1 MEPIVQSII
10 LDDSKWSPVISEAIG
25 GINDL
30 ADAGDATNEAFEKM
44 STDFKK
50 SMEQYRK
57 EAVHTSQKINELQSG
72 NQKLVDSQSNVEK
85 ALTKTLAPLRFFGV
99 DVDKL
104 VGKISAF
111 RARVLDQAQAQSVLD
126 SALAKSK
133 SSLTDLSREV
143 NAAQDSLSKI
153 SAALD
158 DAKKKE
164 KEISIAYIE
173 AAKALKERNLSEQE
187 RNQLGLEATANYTLY
202 RKAQEEVA
210 VIEEARAAKA
220 AELEDATKRYNE
232 EQKAL
237 TEETKKYKKEQD
249 SANKSVVDGVKR
261 FLSFIP
267 IPARLKN
274 VIIAAT
280 ESLLNFKSGLSS
292 QSSELNTTQASVEK
306 LQGSKNKLINVLSNS
321 FPKATKAVVGGL
333 RAMKVAL
340 ITTGIGAIVVLVGLL
355 ISGLIALGNSLK
367 GTTSEL
373 SKTER
378 IGILF
383 KATFDSLLGIVS
395 QVKDNLFALI
405 NGVKSLKEAFGDSA
419 KAISQWGTTA
429 VLAAAELEKAAIA
442 TKNSEAAQRTLSAA
456 IALSKDELN
465 KQREA
470 AADNTK
476 GIGARVSAI
485 QKAAALE
492 GSLEAQRIKA
502 LEETVKA
509 EQARFRAAEITGKGQ
524 KEAAENA
531 IAAQQELKLVQAE
544 ANARQ
549 RQDQAAINA
558 LYREGGE
565 RLQQFRDQYAELLKD
580 LNQRVSSAKIDQ
592 LIGIDK
598 INAELAV
605 ALKAIDD
612 FEKEAKIAAGKARQA
627 FDGSGFVTL
636 RMLAEKKAEQERL
649 KFTSKANL
657 DRIEAERSA
666 AGLRAQLIGESSDVL
681 FNTEEA
687 RNQAVL
693 EAERKGLEDRLK
705 ELQRFYQERGGIQSD
720 AEKAELEQISIGIDL
735 AKQKE
740 AEGRK
745 KAQDR
750 IISDQLEGVQLE
762 SEIQELQLSLIR
774 QSGDKTLTLEQYIE
788 NERLKIAEEAATK
801 RLALLTELY
810 GPDSPEV
817 KLATAQ
823 LQVLRDTIS
832 RGPNPFEEPVR
843 KFLKDAL
850 KVDDR
855 ELDFITSQLSGAF
868 SNITAA
874 AETFT
879 RLQIEQGQ
887 KRIDALSKEIDETE
901 SLLEREQALKEQGYA
916 NDFTLYS
923 ENLARLNAE
932 RDRVAAENLEK
943 QKKLANAQ
951 LAINTA
957 LQVSEYIL
965 TALNFFRKGS
975 EYGPILGVAL
985 AIGAIGILASTVA
998 QAKANAEQF
1007 KEVPTFHEGGPVAG
1021 ALHGFGGKQIEVE
1034 GREFVVRGDVAQR
1047 HGDFLKMLN
1056 DGRFQQMDLMRALS
1070 SRNDIGPTLRKMEKD
1085 REVIV
1090 SLSGGIDYGRME
1102 SMYQRALEDM
1112 SGKVIGYLQTR
1123 PVEKLDAEGNIVKEW
1138 KEGNNVRR
1146 QRVIIKKPKAH
1157 A

>member
-1 MEPIVQSII
+1 MEPIKQDLI
-10 LDDSKWSPVISEAIG
+10 LDDSQFSEAVQRSISG
-25 GINDL
+25 LNEISNTGDGVNDDM
-30 ADAGDATNEAFEKM
+30 AKSMKKYSAAIEESTQQTKEAAAQASKLKTENTRVAEAQERFEKVL
-44 STDFKK
+44 
-50 SMEQYRK
+50 RR
-57 EAVHTSQKINELQSG
+57 
-72 NQKLVDSQSNVEK
+72 
-85 ALTKTLAPLRFFGV
+85 TLAPLRLFGV
-99 DVDKL
+99 DVNKL
-104 VGKISAF
+104 VDRLSAV
-111 RARVLDQAQAQSVLD
+111 RARLID
-126 SALAKSK
+126 K
-133 SSLTDLSREV
+133 
-143 NAAQDSLSKI
+143 
-153 SAALD
+153 
-158 DAKKKE
+158 
-164 KEISIAYIE
+164 
-173 AAKALKERNLSEQE
+173 
-187 RNQLGLEATANYTLY
+187 
-202 RKAQEEVA
+202 
-210 VIEEARAAKA
+210 
-220 AELEDATKRYNE
+220 
-232 EQKAL
+232 QKAL
-237 TEETKKYKKEQD
+237 D
-249 SANKSVVDGVKR
+249 
-261 FLSFIP
+261 
-267 IPARLKN
+267 
-274 VIIAAT
+274 AT
-280 ESLLNFKSGLSS
+280 SESLKTTTDYVERYGERWGGL
-292 QSSELNTTQASVEK
+292 LNT
-306 LQGSKNKLINVLSNS
+306 LSGR

-333 RAMKVAL
+333 RAIKVAL
-340 ITTGIGAIVVLVGLL
+340 ISTGIGAIVVLVGLL
-355 ISGLIALGNSLK
+355 ISGLVALGNSLK

-378 IGILF
+378 IAILF
-383 KATFDSLLGIVS
+383 KATLDSLLGIVT
-395 QVKDNLFALI
+395 QVKDNIFALI
-405 NGVKSLKEAFGDSA
+405 NGVKTLKEAFGDSA

-442 TKNSEAAQRTLSAA
+442 TKNADTAQRTLSAA

-476 GIGARVSAI
+476 GIGTRVAAI
-485 QKAAALE
+485 QKAAAIE
-492 GSLEAQRIKA
+492 GSLEQQRIRA

-549 RQDQAAINA
+549 RQDQATINA

-580 LNQRVSSAKIDQ
+580 LNQRVSGAKIDQ
-592 LIGIDK
+592 LTGVDR

-636 RMLAEKKAEQERL
+636 RLLAEKKAEQERL

-657 DRIEAERSA
+657 ERIEADRAA
-666 AGLRAQLIGESSDVL
+666 AGLRAQLIGESSDAL

-693 EAERKGLEDRLK
+693 EADRKGLEDRLR
-705 ELQRFYQERGGIQSD
+705 ELQRFYQDRGGIQSD

-735 AKQKE
+735 ALQKE

-750 IISDQLEGVQLE
+750 IISDQIEGVQLE

-774 QSGDKTLTLEQYIE
+774 QSGDKTLTLDQFIE
-788 NERLKIAEEAATK
+788 NERLKIAEDAATK
-801 RLALLTELY
+801 RLALLTDLY

-832 RGPNPFEEPVR
+832 RGPNPYDPVR

-850 KVDDR
+850 KLDDDT
-855 ELDFITSQLSGAF
+855 LAFVGSQFSSAF

-879 RLQIEQGQ
+879 RIQIEQGQ
-887 KRIDALSKEIDETE
+887 KRIEALTNEINETQN
-901 SLLEREQALKEQGYA
+901 LLDRELSLKEQGYA
-916 NDFTLYS
+916 NDYTLYS
-923 ENLARLNAE
+923 ENLARLTAE

-943 QKKLANAQ
+943 EKKLANAQ
-951 LAINTA
+951 LAINA
-957 LQVSEYIL
+957 AQQVSEYTL
-965 TALNFFRKGS
+965 AAVKLFS
-975 EYGPILGVAL
+975 SSSSLGPVVGVAL
-985 AIGAIGILASTVA
+985 ALGAIGILASTIA
-998 QAKANAEQF
+998 AARANAERF
-1007 KEVPTFHEGGPVAG
+1007 KDAPTFHEGGPVSG

-1102 SMYQRALEDM
+1102 TMYQRALEDM

-1123 PVEKLDAEGNIVKEW
+1123 PVEKLDADGNIVKEW
-1138 KEGNNVRR
+1138 KEGNNIRR
-1146 QRVIIKKPKAH
+1146 QRVITQKITKKTKAH

>member
-1 MEPIVQSII
+1 MEPIKQDLI
-10 LDDSKWSPVISEAIG
+10 LDDSQFSEAVKRSISG
-25 GINDL
+25 LNEISNTGDGVNDDM
-30 ADAGDATNEAFEKM
+30 AKSMKKYSAAIEESTQQTKEAAAQASKLKTENTRVAEAQERFEKVL
-44 STDFKK
+44 
-50 SMEQYRK
+50 RR
-57 EAVHTSQKINELQSG
+57 
-72 NQKLVDSQSNVEK
+72 
-85 ALTKTLAPLRFFGV
+85 TLAPLRLFGV
-99 DVDKL
+99 DVNKL
-104 VGKISAF
+104 VDRLSTV
-111 RARVLDQAQAQSVLD
+111 RARLIDKQ
-126 SALAKSK
+126 
-133 SSLTDLSREV
+133 
-143 NAAQDSLSKI
+143 
-153 SAALD
+153 
-158 DAKKKE
+158 
-164 KEISIAYIE
+164 
-173 AAKALKERNLSEQE
+173 KA
-187 RNQLGLEATANYTLY
+187 LEATSATLQTTTDY
-202 RKAQEEVA
+202 VE
-210 VIEEARAAKA
+210 
-220 AELEDATKRYNE
+220 
-232 EQKAL
+232 
-237 TEETKKYKKEQD
+237 KYGERW
-249 SANKSVVDGVKR
+249 GG
-261 FLSFIP
+261 
-267 IPARLKN
+267 
-274 VIIAAT
+274 
-280 ESLLNFKSGLSS
+280 LLNTLSGR
-292 QSSELNTTQASVEK
+292 
-306 LQGSKNKLINVLSNS
+306 

-333 RAMKVAL
+333 RAIKVAL
-340 ITTGIGAIVVLVGLL
+340 ISTGIGAIVVLVGLL

-367 GTTSEL
+367 STTSEL

-378 IGILF
+378 IAILF
-383 KATFDSLLGIVS
+383 KATFDSLLGIVA

-405 NGVKSLKEAFGDSA
+405 NGVKSLKEAFTDSA
-419 KAISQWGTTA
+419 KAISNWGTTA

-442 TKNSEAAQRTLSAA
+442 TKNAETAQRTLSAA

-476 GIGARVSAI
+476 GIGARVAAI
-485 QKAAALE
+485 QRAAAIE
-492 GSLEAQRIKA
+492 SSLEAQRIKA

-558 LYREGGE
+558 LFRESSE
-565 RLQQFRDQYAELLKD
+565 QLKQFREQYAELLKE
-580 LNQRVSSAKIDQ
+580 LNKRLEGARLDELVGADRIK
-592 LIGIDK
+592 
-598 INAELAV
+598 AELAI
-605 ALKAIDD
+605 AIQAINE
-612 FEKEAKIAAGKARQA
+612 FEKEAKEAAKKARQA
-627 FDGSGFVTL
+627 FDSAPFSEL
-636 RMLAEKKAEQERL
+636 RLLAEKKAQQEIRAFEA
-649 KFTSKANL
+649 KTQQE
-657 DRIEAERSA
+657 RIEAELAA
-666 AGLRAQLIGESSDVL
+666 AGLRAQLIGESTDIL
-681 FNTEEA
+681 FNLEEA
-687 RNQAVL
+687 RNAAALQ
-693 EAERKGLEDRLK
+693 AERE
-705 ELQRFYQERGGIQSD
+705 
-720 AEKAELEQISIGIDL
+720 ALEQRLEVRRKFYADSGQLQTDAAQAEIQQIGLNIQL
-735 AKQKE
+735 VSQKE
-740 AEGRK
+740 AELRK
-745 KAQDR
+745 QAQQR

-774 QSGDKTLTLEQYIE
+774 QSGDKALTLEQYIE

-832 RGPNPFEEPVR
+832 RGPNPYDPVR

-850 KVDDR
+850 KLDDDT
-855 ELDFITSQLSGAF
+855 LAFVGSQFSSAF

-879 RLQIEQGQ
+879 RIQIEQGQ
-887 KRIDALSKEIDETE
+887 KRIEALTNEINETQNLLDKEL
-901 SLLEREQALKEQGYA
+901 SLKEQGYA
-916 NDFTLYS
+916 NDYTLYS
-923 ENLARLNAE
+923 ENLARLTAE

-943 QKKLANAQ
+943 EKKIANAQ
-951 LAINTA
+951 LAINA
-957 LQVSEYIL
+957 AQQVSEYTL
-965 TALNFFRKGS
+965 AAVKLFS
-975 EYGPILGVAL
+975 SSSSLGPIVGVAL
-985 AIGAIGILASTVA
+985 ALGAIGILASTIA
-998 QAKANAEQF
+998 QARANAERF
-1007 KEVPTFHEGGPVAG
+1007 KDVPTFHEGGPVAG

-1047 HGDFLKMLN
+1047 HGDFLKLLN

-1146 QRVIIKKPKAH
+1146 QRVITQKPKAH

>member
-10 LDDSKWSPVISEAIG
+10 LDDSRWSPVISEAIG

-30 ADAGDATNEAFEKM
+30 ANAGDATNEAFEKM

-72 NQKLVDSQSNVEK
+72 NQKLVDSQSNIEK

-249 SANKSVVDGVKR
+249 GANKAVVDGVKR

-367 GTTSEL
+367 STTSEL

-419 KAISQWGTTA
+419 KVIANWGITSA
-429 VLAAAELEKAAIA
+429 LATIELEKAELAAKRVAAGQKALANAIA
-442 TKNSEAAQRTLSAA
+442 G
-456 IALSKDELN
+456 SKDELN

-476 GIGARVSAI
+476 GIGERVAAL
-485 QKAAALE
+485 QKAASIEKGLDEQQVKILE
-492 GSLEAQRIKA
+492 DQLAQQKA
-502 LEETVKA
+502 LQRE
-509 EQARFRAAEITGKGQ
+509 AEITGKGR
-524 KEAAENA
+524 KEATDNVAAAEN
-531 IAAQQELKLVQAE
+531 ELKLVQAE
-544 ANARQ
+544 VNARQ

-558 LYREGGE
+558 LLRESSE
-565 RLQQFRDQYAELLKD
+565 QLKQFRDQYAELLKD
-580 LNQRVSSAKIDQ
+580 LNKRLEGARLDELVGADRIKKELEIAIQA
-592 LIGIDK
+592 
-598 INAELAV
+598 INE
-605 ALKAIDD
+605 
-612 FEKEAKIAAGKARQA
+612 FEKEAQDAANKARQA
-627 FDGSGFVTL
+627 FDSAPFSEL
-636 RMLAEKKAEQERL
+636 RLLAEKKAQQELRAFEAKTQQERI
-649 KFTSKANL
+649 
-657 DRIEAERSA
+657 DAERAA
-666 AGLRAQLIGESSDVL
+666 AGLRAQLIGESTDIL
-681 FNTEEA
+681 FNLEEA
-687 RNQAVL
+687 RNAAALQ
-693 EAERKGLEDRLK
+693 AERE
-705 ELQRFYQERGGIQSD
+705 
-720 AEKAELEQISIGIDL
+720 ALEQRLEVQRKFYTDSGQLQTAAAQAEIQQIGLNIQL
-735 AKQKE
+735 VSQKE
-740 AEGRK
+740 AELRK
-745 KAQDR
+745 HAQQR
-750 IISDQLEGVQLE
+750 IITDQLEGVQLE

-774 QSGDKTLTLEQYIE
+774 QSGDKTLTLEQFIE
-788 NERLKIAEEAATK
+788 NERLKIAEDAATK
-801 RLALLTELY
+801 RLALLTELE
-810 GPDSPEV
+810 GPNSPAV

-823 LQVLRDTIS
+823 LASIRAALES
-832 RGPNPFEEPVR
+832 GPNPFEEPVR

-923 ENLARLNAE
+923 ENLARLTAE

-975 EYGPILGVAL
+975 EYGPIFGVAL

-1007 KEVPTFHEGGPVAG
+1007 KEVPTFHDGGPVAG
-1021 ALHGFGGKQIEVE
+1021 ALHGYGGKQIEVE

-1123 PVEKLDAEGNIVKEW
+1123 PVEKLDADGNIVKEW

>member
-1 MEPIVQSII
+1 MEPIKQDLI
-10 LDDSKWSPVISEAIG
+10 LDDSQFSEAVQRSISG
-25 GINDL
+25 LNEISNTGDGVNDDM
-30 ADAGDATNEAFEKM
+30 AKSMKKYSAAIEESTQQTKEAAAQASKLKTENTRVAEAQERFEKVL
-44 STDFKK
+44 
-50 SMEQYRK
+50 RR
-57 EAVHTSQKINELQSG
+57 
-72 NQKLVDSQSNVEK
+72 
-85 ALTKTLAPLRFFGV
+85 TLAPLRLFGV
-99 DVDKL
+99 DVNKL
-104 VGKISAF
+104 VDRLSAV
-111 RARVLDQAQAQSVLD
+111 RARLIDKQ
-126 SALAKSK
+126 
-133 SSLTDLSREV
+133 
-143 NAAQDSLSKI
+143 
-153 SAALD
+153 
-158 DAKKKE
+158 
-164 KEISIAYIE
+164 
-173 AAKALKERNLSEQE
+173 KA
-187 RNQLGLEATANYTLY
+187 LEATSATLQTTTDY
-202 RKAQEEVA
+202 VE
-210 VIEEARAAKA
+210 
-220 AELEDATKRYNE
+220 
-232 EQKAL
+232 
-237 TEETKKYKKEQD
+237 KYGERW
-249 SANKSVVDGVKR
+249 GG
-261 FLSFIP
+261 
-267 IPARLKN
+267 
-274 VIIAAT
+274 
-280 ESLLNFKSGLSS
+280 LLNTLSGR
-292 QSSELNTTQASVEK
+292 
-306 LQGSKNKLINVLSNS
+306 

-333 RAMKVAL
+333 RAIKVAL
-340 ITTGIGAIVVLVGLL
+340 ISTGIGAIVVLVGLL

-367 GTTSEL
+367 STTSEL

-383 KATFDSLLGIVS
+383 KATLDSLLGIVT

-456 IALSKDELN
+456 IALSKNELN

-476 GIGARVSAI
+476 GIGARVAAI
-485 QKAAALE
+485 QKAAAIE
-492 GSLEAQRIKA
+492 GSLEDQRIRA
-502 LEETVKA
+502 LEEIVKA
-509 EQARFRAAEITGKGQ
+509 EEARFRRAEITGNGQ

-605 ALKAIDD
+605 ALKVIDD

-636 RMLAEKKAEQERL
+636 RLLAEKKAEQERL

-657 DRIEAERSA
+657 DRIEAERTA
-666 AGLRAQLIGESSDVL
+666 AGLRAQLIGESNDVL

-705 ELQRFYQERGGIQSD
+705 ELQRFYQQRGGIQSD

-774 QSGDKTLTLEQYIE
+774 QSGDKTLTLEQFIE
-788 NERLKIAEEAATK
+788 NERLKIAEDAATK
-801 RLALLTELY
+801 RLALFTELY
-810 GPDSPEV
+810 GPDSQEV

-823 LQVLRDTIS
+823 LASIRAALE
-832 RGPNPFEEPVR
+832 RGPNPFEDPI
-843 KFLKDAL
+843 KGFLKSAL
-850 KVDDR
+850 NVNDE
-855 ELDFITSQLSGAF
+855 ELAFITQQIGGAF
-868 SNITAA
+868 ANITSA

-879 RLQIEQGQ
+879 RIAIEQGQ
-887 KRIDALSKEIDETE
+887 KRIDALSKEIDETQ

-916 NDFTLYS
+916 NDYTLYS
-923 ENLARLNAE
+923 ENLARLTAE

-943 QKKLANAQ
+943 EKKIANAQ
-951 LAINTA
+951 LAINA
-957 LQVSEYIL
+957 AQQVSEYTL
-965 TALNFFRKGS
+965 AAVKLFSSSSTL
-975 EYGPILGVAL
+975 GPIVGVAL
-985 AIGAIGILASTVA
+985 ALGAIGILASTIA
-998 QAKANAEQF
+998 AARANAERF
-1007 KEVPTFHEGGPVAG
+1007 KDVPTFHEGGPVAG
-1021 ALHGFGGKQIEVE
+1021 ALHGYGGKQIEVE

-1123 PVEKLDAEGNIVKEW
+1123 PVEKLDADGNIVKEW

>member
-1 MEPIVQSII
+1 MEPIKQDLI
-10 LDDSKWSPVISEAIG
+10 LDDSQFSEAVKRSISG
-25 GINDL
+25 LNEISNTGDGVNDDM
-30 ADAGDATNEAFEKM
+30 AKSMKKYSAAIEESTQQTKEAAAQASKLKTENTRVAEAQERFEKVL
-44 STDFKK
+44 
-50 SMEQYRK
+50 RR
-57 EAVHTSQKINELQSG
+57 
-72 NQKLVDSQSNVEK
+72 
-85 ALTKTLAPLRFFGV
+85 TLAPLRLFGV
-99 DVDKL
+99 DVNKL
-104 VGKISAF
+104 VDRLSTV
-111 RARVLDQAQAQSVLD
+111 RARLIDKQ
-126 SALAKSK
+126 
-133 SSLTDLSREV
+133 
-143 NAAQDSLSKI
+143 NA
-153 SAALD
+153 
-158 DAKKKE
+158 
-164 KEISIAYIE
+164 
-173 AAKALKERNLSEQE
+173 
-187 RNQLGLEATANYTLY
+187 LEATSATLQTTTDY
-202 RKAQEEVA
+202 VE
-210 VIEEARAAKA
+210 
-220 AELEDATKRYNE
+220 
-232 EQKAL
+232 
-237 TEETKKYKKEQD
+237 KYGERW
-249 SANKSVVDGVKR
+249 GG
-261 FLSFIP
+261 
-267 IPARLKN
+267 
-274 VIIAAT
+274 
-280 ESLLNFKSGLSS
+280 LLNTLSGR
-292 QSSELNTTQASVEK
+292 
-306 LQGSKNKLINVLSNS
+306 

-333 RAMKVAL
+333 RAIKVAL
-340 ITTGIGAIVVLVGLL
+340 ISTGIGAIVVLVGLL

-367 GTTSEL
+367 STTSEL

-378 IGILF
+378 IAILF
-383 KATFDSLLGIVS
+383 KATFDSLLGIVA

-405 NGVKSLKEAFGDSA
+405 NGVKSLKEAFTDSA
-419 KAISQWGTTA
+419 KAISNWGTTA

-442 TKNSEAAQRTLSAA
+442 TKNAETAQRTLSAA

-476 GIGARVSAI
+476 GIGARVAAI
-485 QKAAALE
+485 QRAAAIE
-492 GSLEAQRIKA
+492 SSLEAQRIKA

-558 LYREGGE
+558 LYRESSE
-565 RLQQFRDQYAELLKD
+565 QLKQFREQYAELLKE
-580 LNQRVSSAKIDQ
+580 LNKRLEGARLDELVGADRIK
-592 LIGIDK
+592 
-598 INAELAV
+598 AELAI
-605 ALKAIDD
+605 AIQAINE
-612 FEKEAKIAAGKARQA
+612 FEKEAKEAAKKARQA
-627 FDGSGFVTL
+627 FDSAPFSEL
-636 RMLAEKKAEQERL
+636 RLLAEKKAQQEIRAFEA
-649 KFTSKANL
+649 KTQQE
-657 DRIEAERSA
+657 RIEAELAA
-666 AGLRAQLIGESSDVL
+666 AGLRAQLIGESTDIL
-681 FNTEEA
+681 FNLEEA
-687 RNQAVL
+687 RNAAALQ
-693 EAERKGLEDRLK
+693 AERE
-705 ELQRFYQERGGIQSD
+705 
-720 AEKAELEQISIGIDL
+720 ALEQRLEVRRKFYADSGQLQTDAAQAEIQQIGLNIQVVS
-735 AKQKE
+735 QKE
-740 AEGRK
+740 AELRK
-745 KAQDR
+745 QAQQR

-823 LQVLRDTIS
+823 LASIRAAME
-832 RGPNPFEEPVR
+832 RGPNPFEDPI
-843 KFLKDAL
+843 KGFLKSAL
-850 KVDDR
+850 KVNDE
-855 ELDFITSQLSGAF
+855 ELAFITQQIGGAF
-868 SNITAA
+868 ANITSA

-879 RLQIEQGQ
+879 RIQIEQGQ
-887 KRIDALSKEIDETE
+887 KRIDALSKEIDETQ
-901 SLLEREQALKEQGYA
+901 SLLERERALKEQGYA

-923 ENLARLNAE
+923 ENLARLTAE

-957 LQVSEYIL
+957 IQVSEYVL
-965 TALNFFRKGS
+965 AAVRLFNEGAKL
-975 EYGPILGVAL
+975 GPILGVAL
-985 AIGAIGILASTVA
+985 ALGAIGILASTVA

-1047 HGDFLKMLN
+1047 HGDFLKLLN

-1146 QRVIIKKPKAH
+1146 QRVITQKPKAH

>member
-1 MEPIVQSII
+1 MEPIKQDLI
-10 LDDSKWSPVISEAIG
+10 LDDSQFSEAVQRSISG
-25 GINDL
+25 LNEISNTGDGVNDDM
-30 ADAGDATNEAFEKM
+30 AKSMKKYSAAIEESTQQTKEAAAQASKLKTENTRVAEAQERFEKVL
-44 STDFKK
+44 
-50 SMEQYRK
+50 RR
-57 EAVHTSQKINELQSG
+57 
-72 NQKLVDSQSNVEK
+72 
-85 ALTKTLAPLRFFGV
+85 TLAPLRLFGV
-99 DVDKL
+99 DANKL
-104 VGKISAF
+104 VDRLSTV
-111 RARVLDQAQAQSVLD
+111 RARLIDKQ
-126 SALAKSK
+126 
-133 SSLTDLSREV
+133 
-143 NAAQDSLSKI
+143 
-153 SAALD
+153 
-158 DAKKKE
+158 
-164 KEISIAYIE
+164 
-173 AAKALKERNLSEQE
+173 KA
-187 RNQLGLEATANYTLY
+187 LEATSATLQTTTDY
-202 RKAQEEVA
+202 VE
-210 VIEEARAAKA
+210 
-220 AELEDATKRYNE
+220 
-232 EQKAL
+232 
-237 TEETKKYKKEQD
+237 KYGERW
-249 SANKSVVDGVKR
+249 GG
-261 FLSFIP
+261 
-267 IPARLKN
+267 
-274 VIIAAT
+274 
-280 ESLLNFKSGLSS
+280 LLNTLSGR
-292 QSSELNTTQASVEK
+292 
-306 LQGSKNKLINVLSNS
+306 

-333 RAMKVAL
+333 RAIKVAL
-340 ITTGIGAIVVLVGLL
+340 ISTGIGAIVVLVGLL

-367 GTTSEL
+367 STTSEL

-378 IGILF
+378 IAILF
-383 KATFDSLLGIVS
+383 KATFDSLLGIVA

-405 NGVKSLKEAFGDSA
+405 NGVKSLKEAFTDSA
-419 KAISQWGTTA
+419 KAISNWGTTA

-442 TKNSEAAQRTLSAA
+442 TKNAETAQRTLSAA

-476 GIGARVSAI
+476 GIGARVAAI
-485 QKAAALE
+485 QRAAAIE
-492 GSLEAQRIKA
+492 SSLEAQRIKA

-558 LYREGGE
+558 LFRESSE
-565 RLQQFRDQYAELLKD
+565 QLKQFREQYAELLKE
-580 LNQRVSSAKIDQ
+580 LNKRLEGARLDELVGADRIK
-592 LIGIDK
+592 
-598 INAELAV
+598 AELAI
-605 ALKAIDD
+605 AIQAINE
-612 FEKEAKIAAGKARQA
+612 FEKEAKEAAKKARQA
-627 FDGSGFVTL
+627 FDSAPFSEL
-636 RMLAEKKAEQERL
+636 RLLAEKKAQQEIRAFEA
-649 KFTSKANL
+649 KTQQE
-657 DRIEAERSA
+657 RIEAELAA
-666 AGLRAQLIGESSDVL
+666 AGLRAQLIGESTDIL
-681 FNTEEA
+681 FNLEEA
-687 RNQAVL
+687 RNAAALQ
-693 EAERKGLEDRLK
+693 AERE
-705 ELQRFYQERGGIQSD
+705 
-720 AEKAELEQISIGIDL
+720 ALEQRLEVRRKFYADSGQLQTDAAQAEIQQIGLNIQL
-735 AKQKE
+735 VSQKE
-740 AEGRK
+740 AELRK
-745 KAQDR
+745 QAQQR

-774 QSGDKTLTLEQYIE
+774 QSGDKALTLEQYIE

-832 RGPNPFEEPVR
+832 RGPNPYDPVR

-850 KVDDR
+850 KLDDDT
-855 ELDFITSQLSGAF
+855 LAFVGSQFSSAF

-879 RLQIEQGQ
+879 RIQIEQGQ
-887 KRIDALSKEIDETE
+887 KRIEALTNEINETQNLLDKEL
-901 SLLEREQALKEQGYA
+901 SLKEQGYA
-916 NDFTLYS
+916 NDYTLYS
-923 ENLARLNAE
+923 ENLARLTAE

-943 QKKLANAQ
+943 EKKIANAQ
-951 LAINTA
+951 LAINA
-957 LQVSEYIL
+957 AQQVSEYTL
-965 TALNFFRKGS
+965 AAVKLFS
-975 EYGPILGVAL
+975 SSSSLGPIVGVAL
-985 AIGAIGILASTVA
+985 ALGAIGILASTIA
-998 QAKANAEQF
+998 QARANAERF
-1007 KEVPTFHEGGPVAG
+1007 KDVPTFHEGGPVAG

-1047 HGDFLKMLN
+1047 HGDFLKLLN

-1146 QRVIIKKPKAH
+1146 QRVITQKPKAH

>member
-1 MEPIVQSII
+1 MEPIKQDLI
-10 LDDSKWSPVISEAIG
+10 LDDSQFSEAVQRSISG
-25 GINDL
+25 LNEISNTGDGVNDDM
-30 ADAGDATNEAFEKM
+30 AKSMKKYSDAIEESTQQAKEAAAQASKLKTENTRVAEAQERFEKVL
-44 STDFKK
+44 
-50 SMEQYRK
+50 RR
-57 EAVHTSQKINELQSG
+57 
-72 NQKLVDSQSNVEK
+72 
-85 ALTKTLAPLRFFGV
+85 TLAPLRLFGV
-99 DVDKL
+99 DVNKL
-104 VGKISAF
+104 VDRLSAV
-111 RARVLDQAQAQSVLD
+111 RARLIDKQ
-126 SALAKSK
+126 
-133 SSLTDLSREV
+133 
-143 NAAQDSLSKI
+143 
-153 SAALD
+153 
-158 DAKKKE
+158 
-164 KEISIAYIE
+164 
-173 AAKALKERNLSEQE
+173 KA
-187 RNQLGLEATANYTLY
+187 LEATSATL
-202 RKAQEEVA
+202 Q
-210 VIEEARAAKA
+210 
-220 AELEDATKRYNE
+220 
-232 EQKAL
+232 
-237 TEETKKYKKEQD
+237 
-249 SANKSVVDGVKR
+249 
-261 FLSFIP
+261 
-267 IPARLKN
+267 
-274 VIIAAT
+274 
-280 ESLLNFKSGLSS
+280 
-292 QSSELNTTQASVEK
+292 TTTDYVEK
-306 LQGSKNKLINVLSNS
+306 YGERWGGLINTLSGR

-333 RAMKVAL
+333 RAIKVAL
-340 ITTGIGAIVVLVGLL
+340 ISTGIGAIVVLVGLL

-367 GTTSEL
+367 STTSEL

-395 QVKDNLFALI
+395 QVKDNIFALI

-442 TKNSEAAQRTLSAA
+442 TKNTEAAQRTLSAA

-485 QKAAALE
+485 QKAAAIE
-492 GSLEAQRIKA
+492 GSLEEQRIKA

-524 KEAAENA
+524 KEATENA

-558 LYREGGE
+558 LLRESSE
-565 RLQQFRDQYAELLKD
+565 QLKQFRDQYAQLLKD
-580 LNQRVSSAKIDQ
+580 LNKRLEGARLDELVGADRIKKELEIVIQA
-592 LIGIDK
+592 
-598 INAELAV
+598 INE
-605 ALKAIDD
+605 
-612 FEKEAKIAAGKARQA
+612 FEKEAQEAAKKARQA
-627 FDGSGFVTL
+627 FDSAPFSEL
-636 RMLAEKKAEQERL
+636 RLLAEKKAQQELRAFEA
-649 KFTSKANL
+649 KTQQE
-657 DRIEAERSA
+657 RIEAERAA
-666 AGLRAQLIGESSDVL
+666 AGLRAQLIGESTDIL
-681 FNTEEA
+681 FNLEEA
-687 RNQAVL
+687 RNAAALQ
-693 EAERKGLEDRLK
+693 AERE
-705 ELQRFYQERGGIQSD
+705 
-720 AEKAELEQISIGIDL
+720 ALEQRLEVQRKFYTDSGQLQTAAAQAEIQQIGLNIQL
-735 AKQKE
+735 VSQKE
-740 AEGRK
+740 AELRK
-745 KAQDR
+745 QAQQR

-774 QSGDKTLTLEQYIE
+774 QSGDKTLTLEQFIE
-788 NERLKIAEEAATK
+788 NERLKIAEDAATK

-832 RGPNPFEEPVR
+832 RGPNPYDPVR

-850 KVDDR
+850 KLDDDT
-855 ELDFITSQLSGAF
+855 LAFVGSQFSSAF

-879 RLQIEQGQ
+879 RIQIEQGQ
-887 KRIDALSKEIDETE
+887 KRIEALTNEINETQN
-901 SLLEREQALKEQGYA
+901 LLDRELSLKEQGYA
-916 NDFTLYS
+916 NDYTLYS
-923 ENLARLNAE
+923 ENLARLTAE

-943 QKKLANAQ
+943 EKKLANAQ

-957 LQVSEYIL
+957 VQVSEYVL
-965 TALNFFRKGS
+965 AAVKLFSSSAKL
-975 EYGPILGVAL
+975 GPIVGVAL
-985 AIGAIGILASTVA
+985 ALGAVGILASTIA
-998 QAKANAEQF
+998 QARANAERF
-1007 KEVPTFHEGGPVAG
+1007 KDVPTFHEGGPVAG
-1021 ALHGFGGKQIEVE
+1021 ALHGYGGKQIEVE

-1102 SMYQRALEDM
+1102 AMYQRALEDM

-1123 PVEKLDAEGNIVKEW
+1123 PVEKLDADGNIVKEW